1 MIQTVRDVMLPD
13 PLTIDAKTSI
23 GAAAQL
29 MRAQNIEDVLVTENG
44 QLRGLL
50 TDSDIVVFAI
60 AAGRHP
66 DTVYAGECCNPELT
80 ALEPDDTPE
89 RAAELMRDSAVDR
102 LPVVDEGRVIGM
114 VSLDAVDG
122 T

>member
-23 GAAAQL
+23 GAAAAL
-29 MRAQNIEDVLVTENG
+29 MRTQNVEDILVTENG
-44 QLRGLL
+44 QLCGLL

-80 ALEPDDTPE
+80 ALEPGDSTE
-89 RAAELMRDSAVDR
+89 RAAALMRDYDVDR
-102 LPVVDEGRVIGM
+102 LPVVDRGRVVGM
-114 VSLDAVDG
+114 VSIADVNG
-122 T
+122 S

>member
-1 MIQTVRDVMLPD
+1 MIQTVRDVMTVPD

-29 MRAQNIEDVLVTENG
+29 MRTRNVEDVLVIEEG
-44 QLRGLL
+44 RLRGRL

-66 DTVYAGECCNPELT
+66 DTVNAGECCTPELT
-80 ALEPDDTPE
+80 ALGVDDTVQ
-89 RAAELMRDSAVDR
+89 RAAELMRETSVDC
-102 LPVVDEGRVIGM
+102 LPVVHDGRLVG
-114 VSLDAVDG
+114 VVTRDHVAV
-122 T
+122 

>member
-29 MRAQNIEDVLVTENG
+29 MRTRKVEDVLVTDNG
-44 QLRGLL
+44 RLCGRL
-50 TDSDIVVFAI
+50 TDSDIAVFAI

-80 ALEPDDTPE
+80 AVEPGDSTE
-89 RAAELMRDSAVDR
+89 RAAELMRDYEVDR
-102 LPVVDEGRVIGM
+102 LPVVDQGQLVGV
-114 VSLDAVDG
+114 VSRFAVNG
-122 T
+122 G

>member
-13 PLTIDAKTSI
+13 PLTIDANTSI

-29 MRAQNIEDVLVTENG
+29 MRAQTIEAVLVTENG

-66 DTVYAGECCNPELT
+66 DTVYAGECCNPDLT
-80 ALEPDDTPE
+80 ALEPDDSTE
-89 RAAELMRDSAVDR
+89 RAAALMRDYDVDR
-102 LPVVDEGRVIGM
+102 LPVVDRGRVVGT
-114 VSLDAVDG
+114 VSIDAVNG
-122 T
+122 G

>member
-13 PLTIDAKTSI
+13 PLTVDAKTSI
-23 GAAAQL
+23 GAAAAL
-29 MRAQNIEDVLVTENG
+29 MRTQNVEDVLVTENG
-44 QLRGLL
+44 QLCGLL

-80 ALEPDDTPE
+80 ALDPGDSTE
-89 RAAELMRDSAVDR
+89 RAAALMRDSDVER
-102 LPVVDEGRVIGM
+102 LPVVDHGRVVGM
-114 VSLDAVDG
+114 VSLDAVNG
-122 T
+122 G

>member
-13 PLTIDAKTSI
+13 PLTIEANISI

-29 MRAQNIEDVLVTENG
+29 MRARNVEDVWVTENG
-44 QLRGLL
+44 ELRGLL

-66 DTVYAGECCNPELT
+66 DTVNAGECCSPELT
-80 ALEPDDTPE
+80 AVEPDVSTE
-89 RAAELMRDSAVDR
+89 RAAELMRDFDVDR
-102 LPVVDEGRVIGM
+102 LPVVDQGRVIGM
-114 VSLDAVDG
+114 VSLDAVDH

>member
-13 PLTIDAKTSI
+13 PLTIEANISI

-29 MRAQNIEDVLVTENG
+29 MRARNVEDVLVTENG
-44 QLRGLL
+44 ELRGLL

-66 DTVYAGECCNPELT
+66 DTVNAGECCNSELT
-80 ALEPDDTPE
+80 AVEPDASTE
-89 RAAELMRDSAVDR
+89 RAAELMRDFDVDR
-102 LPVVDEGRVIGM
+102 LPVVDQGRLIGM
-114 VSLDAVDG
+114 VSLDAVG
-122 T
+122 RA

>member
-29 MRAQNIEDVLVTENG
+29 MRTRNVEDVLVTDNG
-44 QLRGLL
+44 RLCGLL

-66 DTVYAGECCNPELT
+66 DTVYAGECCNPDLT
-80 ALEPDDTPE
+80 AVDPDDSTE
-89 RAAELMRDSAVDR
+89 RAAALMRDSAVDR
-102 LPVVDEGRVIGM
+102 LPVVDHGRLVGM
-114 VSLDAVDG
+114 VSLAAVDRE
-122 T
+122 

>member
-13 PLTIDAKTSI
+13 PLTIDASTSI

-29 MRAQNIEDVLVTENG
+29 MRTRNVEDVLVIEDG

-66 DTVYAGECCNPELT
+66 DTVYAGECCNPEPA
-80 ALEPDDTPE
+80 ALEPDDTTE
-89 RAAELMRDSAVDR
+89 RAAELMRDYDLDR
-102 LPVVDEGRVIGM
+102 LPVVDHGRLVGV
-114 VSLDAVDG
+114 VSFDAVVRG
-122 T
+122 

>member
-1 MIQTVRDVMLPD
+1 MVQTVRDVMFPD

-29 MRAQNIEDVLVTENG
+29 MRTRNVEDVLVTDDG
-44 QLRGLL
+44 RLCGLL

-66 DTVYAGECCNPELT
+66 DTVNAGECCNPELT
-80 ALEPDDTPE
+80 AVEPDDSTD
-89 RAAELMRDSAVDR
+89 RAAALMRDYAVDR
-102 LPVVDEGRVIGM
+102 LPVVDHGRLVGM
-114 VSLDAVDG
+114 VSWDAVDG
-122 T
+122 L

>member
-1 MIQTVRDVMLPD
+1 MIQTVRDVMRPD

-29 MRAQNIEDVLVTENG
+29 MRTENIEDVLVTDNG
-44 QLRGLL
+44 RLCGLL

-66 DTVYAGECCNPELT
+66 DTVDAGECCNPEP
-80 ALEPDDTPE
+80 AAVEPDDSTA
-89 RAAELMRDSAVDR
+89 RAAELMRDHDVDR
-102 LPVVDEGRVIGM
+102 LPVIDHGQLVGL
-114 VSLDAVDG
+114 VSLDAVNG
-122 T
+122 G